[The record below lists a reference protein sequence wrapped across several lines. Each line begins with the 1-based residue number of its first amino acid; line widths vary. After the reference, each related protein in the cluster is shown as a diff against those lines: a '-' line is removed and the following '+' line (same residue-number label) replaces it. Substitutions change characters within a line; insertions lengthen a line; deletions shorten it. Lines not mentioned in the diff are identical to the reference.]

1 LYPPGF
7 QNLTGRAPRMPRPAL
22 PFASRIDRAQFALQA
37 LRAGAWLARTV
48 QQERLGPAVAKSDRS
63 PVTVADYAVQAVV
76 GGMLEASF
84 PGEQLMAEEDSQA
97 LRAGPPAMA
106 SMVADYV
113 RRCLPGVPPAE
124 IWRWIDL
131 GRGSGERAYWVL
143 DPVDGTK
150 GFLRN
155 DHYVVALA
163 WIEAGQVVLGGLG
176 CPRLAAPGASAES
189 PGSVVLAVRGEGAW
203 ITGLEADAWQ
213 RLSVSQEVRPQ
224 KARLLRS
231 FEAGHTDEGLMDEL
245 ARRLGCEAPPVRM
258 DSQAKYARLA
268 LGEGELL
275 FRLLSPTRTDY
286 CEKAW
291 DQAAGS
297 IVVEEAGGRVSDLR
311 GEPLDFS
318 RGREL
323 TANIG
328 VLASNGQLHAAA
340 LQALDALGANRRP

>member
-1 LYPPGF
+1 MPSDAIPF
-7 QNLTGRAPRMPRPAL
+7 RTHSNRAH
-22 PFASRIDRAQFALQA
+22 FALQA
-37 LRAGAWLARTV
+37 LRAGALLARSV
-48 QQERLGPAVAKSDRS
+48 QQERVVPAAAKTDRS
-63 PVTVADYAVQAVV
+63 PVTVADYAVQALV
-76 GGMLEASF
+76 GGMLQAGF
-84 PGEQLMAEEDSQA
+84 PGEHLMAEEDSQA
-97 LRAGPPAMA
+97 LRAGPPAMT

-113 RRCLPGVPPAE
+113 RRYLPGAALDE
-124 IWRWIDL
+124 IWSWIDL
-131 GRGSGERAYWVL
+131 GGASNEQAYWVL

-176 CPRLAAPGASAES
+176 CPRLAAPGATSDSA
-189 PGSVVLAVRGEGAW
+189 GSVVLAVRGEGAW
-203 ITGLEADAWQ
+203 ITALESDDWQ
-213 RLSVSQEVRPQ
+213 RLSVSPEDRPQ

-231 FEAGHTDEGLMDEL
+231 FEAGHTDEVLMDDL
-245 ARRLGCEAPPVRM
+245 ARHLGCEAPPVRM
-258 DSQAKYARLA
+258 DSQAKYARMA

-275 FRLLSPTRTDY
+275 FRLLSPARPDY

-297 IVVEEAGGRVSDLR
+297 IVIEEAGGQVSDLR
-311 GEPLDFS
+311 GDRLDFG

-328 VLASNGQLHAAA
+328 VLASNGRLHAAA
-340 LQALDALGANRRP
+340 LQALEDLGANRRP